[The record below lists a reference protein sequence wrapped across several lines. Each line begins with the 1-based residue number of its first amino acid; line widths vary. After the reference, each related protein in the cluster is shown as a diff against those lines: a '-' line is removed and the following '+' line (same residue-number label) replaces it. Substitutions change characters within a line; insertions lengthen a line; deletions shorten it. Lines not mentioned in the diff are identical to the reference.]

1 MTSCPTDE
9 ILARLLDG
17 ALSEP
22 EQEAVAEHV
31 EQCASCLQKLD
42 RMTDVPGNEAWQ
54 RVAQL
59 PPNSEA
65 ESEIVRR
72 LKLAPRSLISG
83 QFDTSVTPAIDSG
96 QGRSM
101 STAPID
107 FEIPSVPGY
116 EIFGILGRGG
126 MGVVFKARQL
136 ALQRIVAIKMFQN
149 WAQAGEKELARFRD
163 EADVIARLQ
172 HPNIVQIHD
181 VGEIAGRPYFVL
193 EYVAGGNLAEKLDGS
208 PQSPRLASQFIEV
221 LARAVQAAH
230 ANGVVHR
237 DLKPANI
244 LLTLAEKRLVDTVET
259 TSRPDAA
266 VAVGS

>member
-1 MTSCPTDE
+1 MTPT
-9 ILARLLDG
+9 
-17 ALSEP
+17 
-22 EQEAVAEHV
+22 
-31 EQCASCLQKLD
+31 
-42 RMTDVPGNEAWQ
+42 
-54 RVAQL
+54 
-59 PPNSEA
+59 
-65 ESEIVRR
+65 
-72 LKLAPRSLISG
+72 
-83 QFDTSVTPAIDSG
+83 IDSA
-96 QGRSM
+96 QGKPTS
-101 STAPID
+101 SAPID

-116 EIFGILGRGG
+116 EIIGILGRGG

-181 VGEIAGRPYFVL
+181 VGDVAGRPYFVL
-193 EYVAGGNLAEKLDGS
+193 EYVAGGNLAQQLNGT
-208 PQSPRLASQFIEV
+208 PQSARLASQFVEV

-244 LLTLAEKRLVDTVET
+244 LLNPADKGAADAVDTIRGADATVAAGSFFCWRFPKLPISV
-259 TSRPDAA
+259 SRKLHTANGKFNAIA
-266 VAVGS
+266 VSPLPEI